1 MARTLALIAN
11 GIVDNVILGH
21 PENYWD
27 AIDITDMDPRPG
39 VGWAYDGDQF
49 TAPVVLPESPPS
61 RVTRLAFRNRFSTS
75 ELVAL
80 EIASIDDPG
89 AAAPQRQLAA
99 TLRVMQANLQAATF
113 IDLQRPDTRA
123 GVEQLEAAG
132 LLAAGRAAAILD
144 APVQPVEAW
153 QG

>member
-21 PENYWD
+21 PENYWE
-27 AIDITDMDPRPG
+27 AIDITVMDPRPG
-39 VGWAYDGDQF
+39 IGWAYDGDQF
-49 TAPVVLPESPPS
+49 TAPEIVPVPPPS
-61 RVTRLAFRNRFSTS
+61 RITRLAFRNRFTTT

-80 EIASIDDPG
+80 DLASIDDPA

-99 TLRVMQANLQAATF
+99 SLRVMQANLQAATF

-123 GVEQLEAAG
+123 GVQQLEAAG
-132 LLAAGRAAAILD
+132 LLAAGRALDILD
-144 APVQPVEAW
+144 APMQPVEAW
-153 QG
+153 QE